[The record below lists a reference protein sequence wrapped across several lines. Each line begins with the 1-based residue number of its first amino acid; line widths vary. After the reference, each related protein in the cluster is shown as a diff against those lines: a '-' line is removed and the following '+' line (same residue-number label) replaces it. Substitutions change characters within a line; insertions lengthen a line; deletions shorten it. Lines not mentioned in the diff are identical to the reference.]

1 MTMRVSLLDD
11 KNHMSSAL
19 TDMYSI
25 FRKRLELTLQIS
37 HRIEKL
43 KIYQFLIGIL
53 CKAPTH
59 SPQHIILLLIASDQ
73 KNIQFF
79 AINYLISFNKSLIE

>member
-25 FRKRLELTLQIS
+25 FRKRFELN
-37 HRIEKL
+37 
-43 KIYQFLIGIL
+43 FANIL
-53 CKAPTH
+53 TNKEPHDIPVFNINSRFKPPTH
-59 SPQHIILLLIASDQ
+59 SPQDIIVSITSNQ
-73 KNIQFF
+73 NHT
-79 AINYLISFNKSLIE
+79 